1 MPRGGVAI
9 HCRTDRRIKE
19 IRLDGNQYECLWD
32 KLATSYR
39 EYHIAS
45 LYHPPTFEYS
55 VTDFI
60 DFLANFCESILPVT
74 PNARIVIA
82 GDVNQLVVKCLIEQS
97 PQTLDQFL
105 KKLTPPVWTN
115 LDLYQSLT

>member
-1 MPRGGVAI
+1 MPRRVRQDKRGGGVAI
-9 HCRTDRRIKE
+9 YCRTDRRIKE

-32 KLATSYR
+32 KLATSNQ

-60 DFLANFCESILPVT
+60 DFLANFL
-74 PNARIVIA
+74 
-82 GDVNQLVVKCLIEQS
+82 
-97 PQTLDQFL
+97 
-105 KKLTPPVWTN
+105 
-115 LDLYQSLT
+115 

>member
-1 MPRGGVAI
+1 MPRRERQDKRGGGVAI

-32 KLATSYR
+32 KLATSNR

-45 LYHPPTFEYS
+45 VYHPPTFEYS

-60 DFLANFCESILPVT
+60 DFLANFCESILLVT

-97 PQTLDQFL
+97 GFLQLVKSPLNML
-105 KKLTPPVWTN
+105 KKA
-115 LDLYQSLT
+115 S